1 MNFHKSLNKAF
12 AVALCFLGA
21 AHAHAGTD
29 TANMNV
35 KVTITA
41 TCDVHSVSPSDVNFG
56 SILSSAT
63 DADAVG
69 TLNVNCT
76 QGTDYSIGLDDGQN
90 ATGGS
95 RRMVK
100 GSDSVAYDLY
110 LDPARSNRWGDS
122 ESDSAT
128 GTGSGSVQA
137 ISVYGRIASANSPAG
152 NYSDVVVATVTY

>member
-1 MNFHKSLNKAF
+1 MKNLTKF
-12 AVALCFLGA
+12 AALALAAMGA
-21 AHAHAGTD
+21 MSAQAGTD
-29 TANMNV
+29 SANMNV

-41 TCDVHSVSPSDVNFG
+41 TCDIHSVSPADVNFG

-110 LDPARSNRWGDS
+110 LDAARSNRWGDGS
-122 ESDSAT
+122 SDSAA
-128 GTGSGSVQA
+128 GTGSGSSQA
-137 ISVYGRIASANSPAG
+137 ISVYGRIATANSPAG

>member
-1 MNFHKSLNKAF
+1 MKNLNKF
-12 AVALCFLGA
+12 AALALAVMGVTA
-21 AHAHAGTD
+21 AQAGTD

-35 KVTITA
+35 RVTITA
-41 TCDVHSVSPSDVNFG
+41 TCDIHSVSPADVNFG

-76 QGTDYSIGLDDGQN
+76 QGTDYRIGLDDGQN
-90 ATGGS
+90 ASGGS

-110 LDPARSNRWGDS
+110 LDAARSNRWGGGT
-122 ESDSAT
+122 SDSAA
-128 GTGSGSVQA
+128 GTGSGSSQA
-137 ISVYGRIASANSPAG
+137 ISVYGRIATANSPAG